1 MNRIKKAV
9 CILVLGLIA
18 LNLTACAPKVQ
29 AADLMAGIT
38 GNKVQGKA
46 ADDRFIGNTADF
58 SLELFKRSV
67 AEKENSLVSPLS
79 GPLALAMTANGADSE
94 TLAEMEA
101 VLGKDI
107 SLEDLNEYLYTY
119 VKHLPSEKNSR
130 LSIANSIWFRD
141 DENRFTVE
149 RDFLQKNADYYNAAA
164 YKAPFD
170 NQTLKDINTWV
181 QEKTENMIDKILD
194 EINEDAVMYLINAIL
209 FEAEWQQV
217 YNKANIREG
226 EFTAVDG
233 DKEQAE
239 FMYSEENIYL
249 ESDQAAGFIKPYAG
263 NYSFAALLPSEGI
276 AIEDFIQG
284 LTGDE
289 FMHILDSAE
298 NTAVNAGLPK
308 FSYAYTI
315 QMNEVLKDMG
325 MPLAFSAKDA
335 DFSRLGRSSRGNLF
349 IGEVL
354 HKTFIQVDERGTK
367 AGAVTKVEIRDEAYY
382 EVKNVVLDRPFIYA
396 IIDNDSKLPLFI
408 GSVMQIAD

>member
-79 GPLALAMTANGADSE
+79 VLLALAMTANGADSE

-107 SLEDLNEYLYTY
+107 SLENLNEYLYTY

-408 GSVMQIAD
+408 GSVMQIAE

>member
-79 GPLALAMTANGADSE
+79 VLLALAMTANGADSE

-194 EINEDAVMYLINAIL
+194 EINEYAVMYLINAIL

>member
-18 LNLTACAPKVQ
+18 QNLTACAPKVQ

-79 GPLALAMTANGADSE
+79 VLLALAMTANGADSE

-298 NTAVNAGLPK
+298 KTAVNAGLPK

>member
-79 GPLALAMTANGADSE
+79 VLLALAMTANGADSE

>member
-1 MNRIKKAV
+1 
-9 CILVLGLIA
+9 
-18 LNLTACAPKVQ
+18 
-29 AADLMAGIT
+29 
-38 GNKVQGKA
+38 
-46 ADDRFIGNTADF
+46 
-58 SLELFKRSV
+58 
-67 AEKENSLVSPLS
+67 
-79 GPLALAMTANGADSE
+79 
-94 TLAEMEA
+94 
-101 VLGKDI
+101 
-107 SLEDLNEYLYTY
+107 LNEYLYTY

-408 GSVMQIAD
+408 GSVMQIAE

>member
-79 GPLALAMTANGADSE
+79 VLLALAMTANGADSE

-408 GSVMQIAD
+408 GSVMQIAE